1 MTDTSISAFLKQE
14 YDRKSTEE
22 LLELLYRSN
31 EVDNEDVF
39 TLVQDILLER
49 GGKAVKAKV
58 AAKYLTDIVAE
69 ATAQLDGE

>member
-69 ATAQLDGE
+69 AAAQLDEE